1 MSIYSLI
8 KDKVTAIWKS
18 FEELKSW
25 FCKYECSSISMRNDY
40 VVAKKLPSIKEQL
53 GSLVLPNNYLEEQQL
68 IEEQQ
73 NQFELFITLSDNNIN
88 IIASKPYGNIKI
100 TEDEYLI
107 HSTSVFFIIDET
119 TLKTKF
125 YSH

>member
-40 VVAKKLPSIKEQL
+40 VVAKKLPNIKEQL
-53 GSLVLPNNYLEEQQL
+53 GSLVLPSNYIEEQQL

-73 NQFELFITLSDNNIN
+73 NQFELFIILSDNDIN

-107 HSTSVFFIIDET
+107 HATSVFFIIDEL

-125 YSH
+125 YNN

>member
-1 MSIYSLI
+1 MNIYNLI
-8 KDKVTAIWKS
+8 KDKVTTIWKS

-25 FCKYECSSISMRNDY
+25 FYKYECSSISMRNDY
-40 VVAKKLPSIKEQL
+40 IVAKKLPSIKEQP
-53 GSLVLPNNYLEEQQL
+53 GSLVLPNNYIEEQQL

-73 NQFELFITLSDNNIN
+73 NQFELFITLSDNYIN

-100 TEDEYLI
+100 TDDEYLI
-107 HSTSVFFIIDET
+107 HSTSVFFIIDEV

-125 YSH
+125 YNY